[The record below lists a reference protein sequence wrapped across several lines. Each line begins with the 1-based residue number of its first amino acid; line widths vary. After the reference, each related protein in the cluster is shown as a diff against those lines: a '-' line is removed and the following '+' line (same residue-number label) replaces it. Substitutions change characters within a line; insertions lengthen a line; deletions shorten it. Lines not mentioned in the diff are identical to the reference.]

1 VAQVDKSF
9 TLSSWAEFHSSW
21 ILLVIALVVGPLLKA
36 LLSTMG
42 RVDDMWTPQAGGVK
56 RKLETS
62 MPMEDGL
69 DFRVI
74 PLKLQRGALGCF
86 LEEFLMEEG
95 LDKVQSQEP
104 PWS

>member
-1 VAQVDKSF
+1 
-9 TLSSWAEFHSSW
+9 
-21 ILLVIALVVGPLLKA
+21 
-36 LLSTMG
+36 
-42 RVDDMWTPQAGGVK
+42 
-56 RKLETS
+56 

-104 PWS
+104 P